1 MTNRELLHELR
12 RYERRIIRAIEAYDV
27 GDLDEL
33 GHCLVNFGEAFDE
46 LVEAVESEGV
56 SA

>member
-12 RYERRIIRAIEAYDV
+12 RYERRIVRAIEAYDA
-27 GDLDEL
+27 GNLEI
-33 GHCLVNFGEAFDE
+33 GRWLVDFGEAFEE

-56 SA
+56 MV